1 MNITVNNKSIT
12 LPSAFSIAQLLEHM
26 NISVAKGAVAVAIND
41 EIVSKD
47 LWDNH
52 ALSEND
58 HVTIVAP
65 AQGG

>member
-26 NISVAKGAVAVAIND
+26 NISVAKGTVAVAIND

-47 LWDNH
+47 VWDKH